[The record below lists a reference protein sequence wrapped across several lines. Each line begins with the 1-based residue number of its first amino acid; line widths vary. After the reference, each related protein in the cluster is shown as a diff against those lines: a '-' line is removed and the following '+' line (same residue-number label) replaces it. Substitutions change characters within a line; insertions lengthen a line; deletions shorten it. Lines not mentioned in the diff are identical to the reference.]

1 MRLSIIVI
9 PKIRFYL
16 PVLLSVLLVMTSY
29 GAIAQ
34 ENWKLAEDQ
43 QWIKIYKRPI
53 TNSKIKSIKVICT
66 LQASI
71 SQLLAAIMDVQSCGE
86 WVYSSKTNILLKQ
99 ISPLELIYYSEV
111 SVPWPVE
118 NRDYV
123 VRVKAEQDPQTK
135 IVTVNSPCIPGYVKE
150 KPGKVRIK
158 ESVAQWTIIPI
169 GKNQVKV
176 EYILEVDPLGN
187 IPAWLV
193 NLFAAKGP
201 YETFKALKVHVQKDV
216 YKRAHYAT
224 IVE

>member
-1 MRLSIIVI
+1 M
-9 PKIRFYL
+9 
-16 PVLLSVLLVMTSY
+16 
-29 GAIAQ
+29 
-34 ENWKLAEDQ
+34 
-43 QWIKIYKRPI
+43 
-53 TNSKIKSIKVICT
+53 CT
-66 LQASI
+66 LQAST

-86 WVYSSKTNILLKQ
+86 WVYSSKTNTLLKQ

-158 ESVAQWTIIPI
+158 QSIAQWTIIPN

-216 YKRAHYAT
+216 YKRAHYT
-224 IVE
+224 SIVD